1 MVRMPKLKKLKD
13 PIDSTVK
20 VVVQKCAKYVAPV
33 ETQRPSCWYV
43 YFTSPMGQVTH
54 SVIEDNYVHG
64 CSARCRTHAVKGQPN
79 MTAARLPV

>member
-54 SVIEDNYVHG
+54 SAWVHG
-64 CSARCRTHAVKGQPN
+64 
-79 MTAARLPV
+79 AAHMQSNVSQI